1 MFFYG
6 IIVIKLKIKLKII
19 GITRL
24 QPIDTKRNAKRVKA
38 LIQKPKGRLLKKSQ
52 PAFFKSCNGKA
63 TALMV
68 KGKGLREKDK
78 S

>member
-1 MFFYG
+1 M
-6 IIVIKLKIKLKII
+6 IQLKITLKII
-19 GITRL
+19 ETTLL
-24 QPIDTKRNAKRVKA
+24 QPIDTKRNAIRVKA

>member
-1 MFFYG
+1 M
-6 IIVIKLKIKLKII
+6 VLKII
-19 GITRL
+19 EVTRL
-24 QPIDTKRNAKRVKA
+24 QPIDIKRNATRVKA

-68 KGKGLREKDK
+68 KEKGLREKDK

>member
-1 MFFYG
+1 MTT
-6 IIVIKLKIKLKII
+6 ILE
-19 GITRL
+19 ITRF
-24 QPIDTKRNAKRVKA
+24 QPIDIKRNAKRVMA

>member
-1 MFFYG
+1 M
-6 IIVIKLKIKLKII
+6 
-19 GITRL
+19 
-24 QPIDTKRNAKRVKA
+24 VKA

-68 KGKGLREKDK
+68 KGRVQGKKGK

>member
-1 MFFYG
+1 M
-6 IIVIKLKIKLKII
+6 KLQIHNILIL
-19 GITRL
+19 L
-24 QPIDTKRNAKRVKA
+24 QNKKRNTIRVKA
-38 LIQKPKGRLLKKSQ
+38 LIQKPKGRLLKKPQ

>member
-1 MFFYG
+1 M
-6 IIVIKLKIKLKII
+6 
-19 GITRL
+19 
-24 QPIDTKRNAKRVKA
+24 A

-63 TALMV
+63 TALIAN
-68 KGKGLREKDK
+68 GKGLREKDK